1 MDRFEAL
8 VAFSGICFFVLGIAA
23 WRLHSWAERLEAE
36 VAHLLDKSN
45 TTRSWLMD
53 MEQRLPPF
61 KPAPVVTE
69 RPPSWLSNM
78 DGGCGCGDEEPG
90 NFCGGC

>member
-23 WRLHSWAERLEAE
+23 WRLHSWSERLESRVCGLEEWVGSLSHGLTE
-36 VAHLLDKSN
+36 V
-45 TTRSWLMD
+45 
-53 MEQRLPPF
+53 EQRLPPF

-69 RPPSWLSNM
+69 RPPSWLSSM